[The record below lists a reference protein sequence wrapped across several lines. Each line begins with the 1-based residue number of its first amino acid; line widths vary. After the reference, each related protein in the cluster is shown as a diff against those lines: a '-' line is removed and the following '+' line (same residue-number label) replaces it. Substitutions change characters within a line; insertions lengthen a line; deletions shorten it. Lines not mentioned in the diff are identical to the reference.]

1 MPKVKLSKVAEEVL
15 SQTIKESEI
24 PPGKGLRLKECED
37 GLTLTIDSPS
47 KGDRIVK
54 KGDNLIFIVDKKLEK
69 QIGEAT
75 IDISHF
81 KKDAKLVILKHEKG
95 EEVYSENWRGD

>member
-1 MPKVKLSKVAEEVL
+1 MSKVAEEVL
-15 SQTIKESEI
+15 YQTIKESEI
-24 PPGKGLRLKECED
+24 PPGKGLRLKECEG

-54 KGDNLIFIVDKKLEK
+54 KGDKLIFIINKKLEK

-81 KKDAKLVILKHEKG
+81 QKDAKLVILKHEKG
-95 EEVYSENWRGD
+95 GEVDLENWKGD

>member
-1 MPKVKLSKVAEEVL
+1 LSKVAKEVL

-24 PPGKGLRLKECED
+24 PPDRGLRLKECEG

-47 KGDRIVK
+47 NGDRIVK
-54 KGDNLIFIVDKKLEK
+54 RNNRILIIIDKKLEK
-69 QIGEAT
+69 QIGEST

-81 KKDAKLVILKHEKG
+81 KKDAKLVILKHEKVG
-95 EEVYSENWRGD
+95 EAYLENWKGISLFNP

>member
-1 MPKVKLSKVAEEVL
+1 MSEVAEEVL

-24 PPGKGLRLKECED
+24 PPGKGLRLKECGG

-95 EEVYSENWRGD
+95 GEAYLDSLKED

>member
-1 MPKVKLSKVAEEVL
+1 MSKVAEEVL

-24 PPGKGLRLKECED
+24 PPGKGLRLKECEG

-54 KGDNLIFIVDKKLEK
+54 KGDSLIFIVDKKLEK

-81 KKDAKLVILKHEKG
+81 KKDTKLVILKHEKG
-95 EEVYSENWRGD
+95 GEAYLESTKED